1 VLKISGAA
9 ASGKPVGVGAANPFP
24 WIALLLGFAS
34 AFYVYPA
41 LEVIQYALTD
51 RTLLN
56 DRFEYTLRTLGNLL
70 SSNAL
75 QQSLRVT
82 LLYIVGSVAIQLL
95 LGLIAALALHRG
107 ARHKLIGTA
116 VVRSVVLTAWIM
128 PGVVIG
134 VIWRIILN
142 EASYGMVNSILA
154 GMGLHPV
161 AFLSDRNASVWTL
174 IIAGA
179 WRGTAFAMILLYAGL
194 QSISVVLYE
203 AAEVDGGS
211 SAQIFRH
218 VTLPQLRP
226 ILAIT
231 LILATIGAMN
241 TFDMVLALTAGGPGR
256 STEVLSLLTY
266 NRLFTSFELAQ
277 ASGLA
282 LIMLVLSLTFTL
294 LYMRLLQRND
304 D

>member
-1 VLKISGAA
+1 MGTEAKR
-9 ASGKPVGVGAANPFP
+9 PVGVGSGNPLP
-24 WIALLLGFAS
+24 WIAILLGFAS

-41 LEVIQYALTD
+41 LEVLQYSLTD
-51 RTLLN
+51 RSLLN
-56 DRFEYTLRTLGNLL
+56 DRFKYTLNTLVDLFT
-70 SSNAL
+70 SNAFH
-75 QQSLRVT
+75 QSLRAT
-82 LLYIVGSVAIQLL
+82 LLYVVASVGIQLV
-95 LGLIAALALHRG
+95 LGLIAALALYRG
-107 ARHKLIGTA
+107 ARHQLIGTA
-116 VVRSVVLTAWIM
+116 LVRSVVLTAWIM

-134 VIWRIILN
+134 VVWRIVLN
-142 EASYGMVNSILA
+142 EASYGMVNSML
-154 GMGLHPV
+154 MGVGLEPI
-161 AFLSDRNASVWTL
+161 AFLSDRNTSIWTL

-194 QSISVVLYE
+194 QSIPISIYE

-211 SAQIFRH
+211 PLQIFRH

-226 ILAIT
+226 IIAIT

-241 TFDMVLALTAGGPGR
+241 TFDMVLSLTAGGPGR

-266 NRLFTSFELAQ
+266 NRLFTSFELAE

-282 LIMLVLSLTFTL
+282 LVMLTLSLTFTL